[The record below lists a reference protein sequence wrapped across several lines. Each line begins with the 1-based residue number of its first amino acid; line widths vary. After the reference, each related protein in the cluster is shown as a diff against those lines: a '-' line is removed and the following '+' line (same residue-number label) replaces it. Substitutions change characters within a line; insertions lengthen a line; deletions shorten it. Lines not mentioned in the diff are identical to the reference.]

1 MRHRTRTHR
10 TRTHDTRT
18 YSFFDGAEEGEAV
31 EEATRDMSQLLD
43 TLITEANA
51 AASSTSFS
59 LQAGED
65 EDDTNQRYPLKQLI
79 ITFYL
84 YINYI
89 WFIVFYFI

>member
-1 MRHRTRTHR
+1 M
-10 TRTHDTRT
+10 
-18 YSFFDGAEEGEAV
+18 
-31 EEATRDMSQLLD
+31 EEATRDMTQLLD

-79 ITFYL
+79 ISFYNFN
-84 YINYI
+84 YKINI
-89 WFIVFYFI
+89 FVCLFLF